1 MCITEVEKEINKRC
15 PLIWKFDINNDQV
28 IDSILTGKRT
38 AILCLCETE
47 ISVKENTDYRLVY
60 DNEKEAAVICFKKVI
75 DITIEEIT
83 EKMAVRAGKEEK
95 LKVEDWKNKVKEC
108 FKKLRPDFKDDTV
121 VKFILFEIKENL
133 VLKRLSVAK
142 MIAEENAAIVGKINC
157 VREIHAGFNNSI
169 FEVNQTYIFKI
180 CTDIK
185 KEDTFD
191 TEANFYRENSDNE
204 TIPSMIR
211 YDKSKKA
218 IPYVYEILEKV
229 EGKTLFYH
237 WYCMRE
243 EERERLICQLVK
255 VIKDIHKHRKK
266 GYDWAGMVQS
276 RIEKKFFE
284 TENLFD
290 SSEKQKIMGTLNL
303 CDKILVD
310 NYFSIIHNDL
320 HFDNIFLDQ
329 NGRVRLI
336 DFNDVTIAPFDYDF
350 RFLYMMV
357 DVPWKWAN
365 SEMESFQKK
374 EDYKNLFLYVK
385 KFYRELN
392 DLKYLEERMKLY
404 SILNDFDLLPR
415 FPRASLKKQIMQNVE
430 ILYQQTK

>member
-1 MCITEVEKEINKRC
+1 M
-15 PLIWKFDINNDQV
+15 F
-28 IDSILTGKRT
+28 
-38 AILCLCETE
+38 
-47 ISVKENTDYRLVY
+47 
-60 DNEKEAAVICFKKVI
+60 
-75 DITIEEIT
+75 
-83 EKMAVRAGKEEK
+83 
-95 LKVEDWKNKVKEC
+95 
-108 FKKLRPDFKDDTV
+108 
-121 VKFILFEIKENL
+121 L

-290 SSEKQKIMGTLNL
+290 SSEKQKIIFQSFIMTCILIIFFWIKTGE
-303 CDKILVD
+303 CD
-310 NYFSIIHNDL
+310 
-320 HFDNIFLDQ
+320 
-329 NGRVRLI
+329 
-336 DFNDVTIAPFDYDF
+336 
-350 RFLYMMV
+350 
-357 DVPWKWAN
+357 
-365 SEMESFQKK
+365 
-374 EDYKNLFLYVK
+374 
-385 KFYRELN
+385 
-392 DLKYLEERMKLY
+392 
-404 SILNDFDLLPR
+404 
-415 FPRASLKKQIMQNVE
+415 
-430 ILYQQTK
+430 

>member
-1 MCITEVEKEINKRC
+1 MCITEIEINKRC
-15 PLIWKFDINNDQV
+15 PLIWKFDVNNDQV

-38 AILCLCETE
+38 AILCLRETE

-60 DNEKEAAVICFKKVI
+60 DNEKEAAIICFKKVI

-108 FKKLRPDFKDDTV
+108 FKKLRPDFKDDPV

-142 MIAEENAAIVGKINC
+142 MIAEENAAIVGKISC
-157 VREIHAGFNNSI
+157 IREIHAGFNNSI
-169 FEVNQTYIFKI
+169 FEVNQTHIFKI

-204 TIPSMIR
+204 TIPSLIR

>member
-1 MCITEVEKEINKRC
+1 MCITEIEKETNKRC
-15 PLIWKFDINNDQV
+15 PRIWKFDINNDQV

-38 AILCLCETE
+38 AILWLCETE

-60 DNEKEAAVICFKKVI
+60 DNEKEAAIICFKRVI

-83 EKMAVRAGKEEK
+83 EKMAVQAGKEEK

-142 MIAEENAAIVGKINC
+142 MIAEDNAAIVGKINC

-204 TIPSMIR
+204 TIPSLIR

-243 EERERLICQLVK
+243 EEREQLICQLVK